1 VEIKNNGFI
10 NQVKEEGA
18 MLHTHN
24 TQHFNSYSSI
34 LMLSAWGFVMVIASF
49 LFLYVGHLLDGILG
63 TSPNF
68 MLGLFFLAIFLCV
81 MRLYQEAWK
90 KHNNV

>member
-1 VEIKNNGFI
+1 MLAAHKTHQEQFNNFG
-10 NQVKEEGA
+10 
-18 MLHTHN
+18 T
-24 TQHFNSYSSI
+24 I
-34 LMLSAWGFVMVIASF
+34 LMLSTWSFVMVIASF
-49 LFLYVGHLLDGILG
+49 LFLYLGHLLDAYLG

-90 KHNNV
+90 KVKDI